1 MIGAVASVCFL
12 ISKRLINRME
22 IDDPLNIVSIH
33 LICGFWGLIAAGI
46 FQENTGLIDTGSSDR
61 LIVQLIGAASIFGM
75 SLLVAGCLFYILSQL
90 KILRVG
96 EILEVVGLDYFEI
109 SLTDRDDHIELLDR
123 SFLINQSKMRRIEQ
137 L

>member
-1 MIGAVASVCFL
+1 MIGTVASICFL
-12 ISKRLINRME
+12 ISKRLINRLE

-33 LICGFWGLIAAGI
+33 LICGFWGLLAAGI
-46 FQENTGLIDTGSSDR
+46 FQDNTGLFYSGLSDR
-61 LIVQLIGAASIFGM
+61 LIVQIIGAASIFGL

-90 KILRVG
+90 KMLRVG

-123 SFLINQSKMRRIEQ
+123 SFLIN
-137 L
+137 

>member
-1 MIGAVASVCFL
+1 MIGAVASICFL
-12 ISKRLINRME
+12 ISKRLINRLE

-33 LICGFWGLIAAGI
+33 LICGFWGLLAAGI
-46 FQENTGLIDTGSSDR
+46 FQDNTGLFYSGLSDR
-61 LIVQLIGAASIFGM
+61 LIVQIIGAASIFGL

-90 KILRVG
+90 KMLRVG

-123 SFLINQSKMRRIEQ
+123 SFLIN
-137 L
+137 